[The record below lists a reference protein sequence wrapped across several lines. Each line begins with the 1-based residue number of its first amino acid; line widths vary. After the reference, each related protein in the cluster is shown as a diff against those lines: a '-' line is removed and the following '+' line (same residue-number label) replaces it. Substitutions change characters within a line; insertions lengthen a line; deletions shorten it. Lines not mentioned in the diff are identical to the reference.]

1 MYWGFRVWVCFTA
14 VYCRRENTRPIAR
27 RFERFHQMHT
37 ISCWRGQKTASP
49 RKTPIQKKKGPA
61 HFVVHCTVGHPLYA
75 HSLCRYLLR
84 SGAQIYTK
92 IRTTMR
98 KIAPN
103 INQHANQASSSSSSS
118 SSSSRPGI
126 NAPIAPVAKFR
137 AHTTVPPRSATTA
150 AASSTSG
157 VASSAASEPAP
168 PKSDPC
174 GKS

>member
-1 MYWGFRVWVCFTA
+1 MGLFYSSILPARKHAAYSQTVRKISPDA
-14 VYCRRENTRPIAR
+14 YNIMLARPKDSQPSENTNPEEKRTCSLRRTLHGRP
-27 RFERFHQMHT
+27 
-37 ISCWRGQKTASP
+37 SP
-49 RKTPIQKKKGPA
+49 VRSQ
-61 HFVVHCTVGHPLYA
+61 PLLA
-75 HSLCRYLLR
+75 PTTLWCP
-84 SGAQIYTK
+84 IYTK